1 MIRIFQCLLGLTLLF
16 GLAFAGDHLKIN
28 PRLNYSSDSQDGP
41 LITGENMEEG
51 AVQGKPNFVM
61 IYGEG

>member
-1 MIRIFQCLLGLTLLF
+1 MIRIFQCLLGFTLLSA
-16 GLAFAGDHLKIN
+16 LAFGGDHLKIN

-61 IYGEG
+61 MYGEG

>member
-1 MIRIFQCLLGLTLLF
+1 MIRIFQCLLGLTLF
-16 GLAFAGDHLKIN
+16 SGLAFAGDHLKIN

-61 IYGEG
+61 MYGEG

>member
-1 MIRIFQCLLGLTLLF
+1 MIRIFQCLLGLTLLC
-16 GLAFAGDHLKIN
+16 GLSFAGDHLKIN

-61 IYGEG
+61 MYGEG